1 MATAIRA
8 SLSCPCPNAEFGVY
22 FYQERTVLRG
32 REMTLSFPPF
42 TRAVIWLLG
51 INTAIFLALS
61 AFGSRAVTQWVFQ
74 YLGLVPEMTIFH
86 FFIWQLVTYS
96 FIHFAFWHWFGNML
110 GLWMFGASFEASWG
124 MRRFLE
130 LFFSGVIGAAL
141 TTIIF
146 SFAHILA
153 TPATVTIGA
162 SGGVFAILMAFGMV
176 FGENEIMMIP
186 FPFLIKAKYF
196 VLILIVVTVALSI
209 SGGGGVAYLAH
220 LGGLLFGYL
229 YVKFS
234 PARGMSQGFSLSEW
248 YHGANNSYYRWKRRR
263 AARKFEVYMRKHD
276 RQVHFDEHGN
286 YVPPDDD
293 ARKGNGGSKSGW
305 VN

>member
-1 MATAIRA
+1 
-8 SLSCPCPNAEFGVY
+8 
-22 FYQERTVLRG
+22 LRG

-51 INTAIFLALS
+51 INTAVFLALS
-61 AFGSRAVTQWVFQ
+61 AFGTRAAIQWV
-74 YLGLVPEMTIFH
+74 YLNLGLVPEMTVLH
-86 FFIWQLVTYS
+86 FAVWQLVTYS
-96 FIHFAFWHWFGNML
+96 FIHAGFWHWFGNML
-110 GLWMFGASFEASWG
+110 GIWMFGSTFENAWG

-130 LFFSGVIGAAL
+130 LYFVGVVGAAL
-141 TTIIF
+141 TTIVL
-146 SFAHILA
+146 SFAHILGG
-153 TPATVTIGA
+153 PGTVTIGA
-162 SGGVFAILMAFGMV
+162 SGGVFAILMAFGLV

-196 VLILIVVTVALSI
+196 VLILIVVTVAFAI

-234 PARGMSQGFSLSEW
+234 PRRGVSQGFSPSEW
-248 YHGANNSYYRWKRRR
+248 YYGMNNSYYRWKRRR
-263 AARKFEVYMRKHD
+263 AAKKFEVYMRQHEGRD
-276 RQVHFDEHGN
+276 VHFDDHGN
-286 YVPPDDD
+286 YIPPEDGP
-293 ARKGNGGSKSGW
+293 RKGNGGSKSGW